1 MILRLDDIMDFSFLS
16 IALILSMFIG
26 KINIFL
32 SYITFDIVSDL
43 LSVAI
48 QIMVLWGLVYKI
60 KKFRNKD
67 V

>member
-1 MILRLDDIMDFSFLS
+1 MDFSFLS
-16 IALILSMFIG
+16 LALILSMAIG

-32 SYITFDIVSDL
+32 SYVTFDIVSDL